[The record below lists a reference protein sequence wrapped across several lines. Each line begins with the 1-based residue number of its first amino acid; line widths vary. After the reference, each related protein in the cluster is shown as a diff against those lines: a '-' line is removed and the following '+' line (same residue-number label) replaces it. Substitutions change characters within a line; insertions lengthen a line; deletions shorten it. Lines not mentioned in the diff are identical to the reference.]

1 MSRTKSGFCCALLA
15 LAVAVQAGSLS
26 AQEKSA
32 SYTAATSGDAAQTA
46 RDRIN
51 AILDQP
57 LKTPLEAVETPLIE
71 MLNQFQS
78 DYDFPIVFD
87 NAALDEVAVSPETE
101 VTINLRK
108 IISLRSALELILRQ
122 PGLEDLTYVIDHEV
136 LLITTEDRANETLV
150 TRVYRVDDLGPFF
163 HQKKPSDSDP
173 ACFSSLV
180 ETIVDCVERGSWKE
194 NGMGEGQI
202 QLLRPGILVV
212 AQTNRVHRQVKEL
225 LDALRAVRTE
235 MQKEATR

>member
-57 LKTPLEAVETPLIE
+57 LKTPLEAAETPLIGI
-71 MLNQFQS
+71 LNQFQS

-87 NAALDEVAVSPETE
+87 NAALGEVAVSPETE
-101 VTINLRK
+101 VTINLHD
-108 IISLRSALELILRQ
+108 ISLRSALELILRQ

-180 ETIVDCVERGSWKE
+180 ETIVDCVEYDSWEE
-194 NGMGEGQI
+194 NRTGAGKI